1 MAKVKISLSDLRY
14 KYIGAGVY
22 TVISDES
29 ITSQPANG
37 TQVQLIVGSSKVGQ
51 VNRPFYI
58 EKGDLKTFRSL
69 FGTIDKTLERRGSF
83 FHRSAEV
90 ALQSSPILAMNVV
103 PLNNT
108 THNGNPTAD
117 ADTAEYQTFSID
129 TLKPNCD
136 KRSKLFASYF
146 QKERFYI
153 PKKEY
158 LLATRQATDKELF
171 SLVNI
176 GSTPL
181 SFIITKASN
190 TKRYDITVRDWYTT
204 QGLVVPAF
212 LKLDD
217 LISDSFITVTAVVGD
232 YSRSKYATLSNDT
245 TFSKYFTKDGLKADM
260 YERFLSD
267 PEVAVKFS
275 VTGSIIPNLIDSD
288 GSPLSIDSLINNNVL
303 SYGVIAAVDEAQLDR
318 YESGDQEAYLDL
330 VGHRLLENN
339 STQKT
344 KLLSYDSE
352 LVRQKIYNA
361 KHGTETV
368 ISTAQVPDVSIGG
381 VTVEYKAKRII
392 VTYDEGSP
400 MISDIRDNVKI
411 GMYCNGRLDPSTQR
425 PGNGGTEFNAAYP
438 SPSST
443 PKLRVENVI
452 KAGNKVIL
460 WLTNEYKQFEKLDGV
475 TEAFVKPANMP
486 GFILDNA
493 FSEFSGRI
501 EAGSFSDVYEDY
513 KNNLLYDGLEVHY
526 KHSGAGN
533 VVKAYVKI
541 TDVVTDDLMKRI
553 RIEGYKDEAMVQL
566 DPNFAADATRYSV
579 DFSGNDVGIDK
590 TAFIKNRIS
599 STIPVEEQTGTTSFV
614 IKDVNGTN
622 VRVGNYAVGTDA
634 DGRPSLVRISAVK
647 TYGVGK
653 LMVECLGTINFQ
665 DLNGVKSVKV
675 YRRFETLTENLQV
688 FCLGGFNIRP
698 HSLPDGTL
706 ARYRSIM
713 DFMIE
718 GSVGSALLDPE
729 MVNFRY
735 FVDTYAGFVEN
746 SAKSYL
752 TRFLSRRQK
761 CLGILNAPTVEA
773 FRKSVSP
780 RFTQTPTA
788 ENPLPE
794 LSVDYIISGG
804 NIAEN
809 PQWLY
814 TLPSEADGAS
824 FAGFFF
830 PSVQVRDNDGQ
841 VVTCPP
847 APFVAATMMRKFG
860 TVDAY
865 KPVAGVIRGQLQQ
878 GNVVGV
884 DYQLSQDEYRKL
896 IEAHINPMILKSG
909 QVTIYG
915 NKTAYSKFISGLNN
929 IFVRDALIDIQ
940 NETEALLEPYVFD
953 YNDDIM
959 RSTVSTVLRK
969 YYSTLRDTYRIIESY
984 ELVFDRTNNPDEFI
998 DAGAAVVDVVVTFTS
1013 CAQKFISRISIK
1025 NRSVSASSFVVV

>member
-29 ITSQPANG
+29 VTSQPANG
-37 TQVQLIVGSSKVGQ
+37 MQVQLIVGSSKVGQ

-83 FHRSAEV
+83 FHRSAET
-90 ALQSSPILAMNVV
+90 ALQSSPILAMNVI

-108 THNGNPTAD
+108 THNGNPTAE
-117 ADTAEYQTFSID
+117 ADTAEYQTFSVD
-129 TLKPNCD
+129 SSKPNCD

-158 LLATRQATDKELF
+158 LLATRQSTDKELF

-190 TKRYDITVRDWYTT
+190 TKRYDITVRDWYAT
-204 QGLVVPAF
+204 QGLAIPAF
-212 LKLDD
+212 LKPDD
-217 LISDSFITVTAVVGD
+217 LISDSFITVTAVAGD
-232 YSRSKYATLSNDT
+232 YSQLKYTTLSNDT
-245 TFSKYFTKDGLKADM
+245 TFSKYFTSNGLKADM

-267 PEVAVKFS
+267 PEVAMKFS

-330 VGHRLLENN
+330 VGHRLIGSNIQRVNLM
-339 STQKT
+339 
-344 KLLSYDSE
+344 SYDSE
-352 LVRQKIYNA
+352 
-361 KHGTETV
+361 V
-368 ISTAQVPDVSIGG
+368 IKGRSYTIKELSDIKAAMVQIPTTSTADVEI
-381 VTVEYKAKRII
+381 EYKAKRLV
-392 VTYDEGSP
+392 VTFNESYAYT
-400 MISDIRDNVKI
+400 SDVRDNVEV
-411 GMYCNGRLDPSTQR
+411 GMYYKGKYVEANAKPT
-425 PGNGGTEFNAAYP
+425 NGGN
-438 SPSST
+438 
-443 PKLRVENVI
+443 KLKLQYALTDGDTSHLYVENVI
-452 KAGNKVIL
+452 KAGNRVIV
-460 WLTNEYKQFEKLDGV
+460 WLTNDHKQYEEKDGEENSFIV
-475 TEAFVKPANMP
+475 PDTDK
-486 GFILDNA
+486 GFIVDTFFSNVDN
-493 FSEFSGRI
+493 SYY
-501 EAGSFSDVYEDY
+501 AGNRTPLHKDFSDGIVKNGDEARY
-513 KNNLLYDGLEVHY
+513 KVNNTGDLVT
-526 KHSGAGN
+526 
-533 VVKAYVKI
+533 AYLKF
-541 TDVVTDDLMKRI
+541 THKTSNGQMRRLC
-553 RIEGYKDEAMVQL
+553 IEGYKDSSLIQL
-566 DPNFAADATRYSV
+566 DPNFGANAKYSYNADGTPAPNLHITISKNTISTSV
-579 DFSGNDVGIDK
+579 DVIEKLN
-590 TAFIKNRIS
+590 
-599 STIPVEEQTGTTSFV
+599 TTSF
-614 IKDVNGTN
+614 IIADSDASK
-622 VRVGNYAVGTDA
+622 VRVGNYIVGVDSNGQPA
-634 DGRPSLVRISAVK
+634 LSRINAVK
-647 TYGVGK
+647 TYDVGK
-653 LMVECLGTINFQ
+653 LKIECLGTVTYTEGGGKI
-665 DLNGVKSVKV
+665 SVIV
-675 YRRFETLTENLQV
+675 YRRFEDLTENLQV
-688 FCLGGFNIRP
+688 FCLGGFNIKP

-706 ARYRSIM
+706 TRYRRIM

-761 CLGILNAPTVEA
+761 CLGILNAPSVEA

-780 RFTQTPTA
+780 RFTTTPTA

-804 NIAEN
+804 NVEEN
-809 PQWLY
+809 PRWLY

-841 VVTCPP
+841 IVTCPP

-878 GNVVGV
+878 GNVVGI

-915 NKTAYSKFISGLNN
+915 NKTAYSKFVSALNN

>member
-29 ITSQPANG
+29 VTSQPANG

-108 THNGNPTAD
+108 THNGNPTAE
-117 ADTAEYQTFSID
+117 ADTAEYQTFSVD

-158 LLATRQATDKELF
+158 LLATRQSTDKELF

-181 SFIITKASN
+181 SFIITKAGN
-190 TKRYDITVRDWYTT
+190 TKRYDITVRDWYST
-204 QGLVVPAF
+204 QGLTVPAF
-212 LKLDD
+212 LKPDD

-232 YSRSKYATLSNDT
+232 YSQSKYATLSNDT
-245 TFSKYFTKDGLKADM
+245 TFSKYFTKDGLKSDM

-330 VGHRLLENN
+330 VGHRLLGQNGVRQVN
-339 STQKT
+339 
-344 KLLSYDSE
+344 LLSYNSE
-352 LVRQKIYNA
+352 LVRQKVYSVKRPPTSIA
-361 KHGTETV
+361 SSV
-368 ISTAQVPDVSIGG
+368 QVPEMNSPG

-392 VTYDEGSP
+392 MTFDENHPQVTT
-400 MISDIRDNVKI
+400 IRDKVKVGVYCD
-411 GMYCNGRLDPSTQR
+411 GMLKLSNKNSS
-425 PGNGGTEFNAAYP
+425 NGGTEFDAAYP
-438 SPSST
+438 SPNGSV
-443 PKLRVENVI
+443 KLRVENVI

-460 WLTNEYKQFEKLDGV
+460 WLTNDYKQFEKLDGD
-475 TEAFVKPANMP
+475 TNAFVKPSGSS
-486 GFILDNA
+486 GFTLDDTFGDNG
-493 FSEFSGRI
+493 GRV
-501 EAGSFSDVYEDY
+501 EAGVASPFYEDY
-513 KNNLLYDGLEVHY
+513 KNGLVYDGLEVRY
-526 KHSGAGN
+526 KNGGN
-533 VVKAYVKI
+533 VVKTYVKI
-541 TDVVTDDLMKRI
+541 TQSATTDLMTRLV
-553 RIEGYKDEAMVQL
+553 IEGYKDETLIQL
-566 DPNFAADATRYSV
+566 DPAFASNAITATL
-579 DFSGNDVGIDK
+579 DLEGNDVGMDK
-590 TAFIKNRIS
+590 TAFIKNLIS
-599 STIPVEEQTGTTSFV
+599 VNVPVEEKTGTTSFV
-614 IKDVNGTN
+614 IKDVNGAN
-622 VRVGNYAVGTDA
+622 VRVGNYIVGTDA

-665 DLNGVKSVKV
+665 TINGNTIVKV

-713 DFMIE
+713 EFMTE

-915 NKTAYSKFISGLNN
+915 NKTAYSKFVSGLNN

>member
-29 ITSQPANG
+29 VTSQPANG
-37 TQVQLIVGSSKVGQ
+37 IQVQLIVGSSKVGQ

-108 THNGNPTAD
+108 THNGNPTAE
-117 ADTAEYQTFSID
+117 ADTAEYQTFSVD

-190 TKRYDITVRDWYTT
+190 TKRYDITVRDWYST
-204 QGLVVPAF
+204 QGLTVPAF

-217 LISDSFITVTAVVGD
+217 LISDSFITVTAVAGD
-232 YSRSKYATLSNDT
+232 HSRSKYATLSNDT

-330 VGHRLLENN
+330 VGHRLLEQG
-339 STQKT
+339 SIQKSS
-344 KLLSYDSE
+344 LLSYDSE
-352 LVRQKIYNA
+352 LIRQKVYSVKRPPTPIA
-361 KHGTETV
+361 SSV
-368 ISTAQVPDVSIGG
+368 QVPEMNSPG

-392 VTYDEGSP
+392 MTFDENHPQVTT
-400 MISDIRDNVKI
+400 IRDEVKV
-411 GMYCNGRLDPSTQR
+411 GMYCDGMLKLNNKNSS
-425 PGNGGTEFNAAYP
+425 NGGTEFDAAYP
-438 SPSST
+438 SPNGSV
-443 PKLRVENVI
+443 KLRVENVI

-460 WLTNEYKQFEKLDGV
+460 WLTNDYKQFEKLDGD
-475 TEAFVKPANMP
+475 TNAFVKPSGSS
-486 GFILDNA
+486 GFILDDTFGDNG
-493 FSEFSGRI
+493 GRV
-501 EAGSFSDVYEDY
+501 EAGVTSPFYEDY
-513 KNNLLYDGLEVHY
+513 KNGLIYDGLEVRY
-526 KHSGAGN
+526 KNGGN
-533 VVKAYVKI
+533 VVKTYVKI
-541 TDVVTDDLMKRI
+541 TQSVTTDLMTRLV
-553 RIEGYKDEAMVQL
+553 IEGYKDEALVQL
-566 DPNFAADATRYSV
+566 DPAFASNATTATL
-579 DFSGNDVGIDK
+579 DFNGNDVGMDK

-599 STIPVEEQTGTTSFV
+599 STVPVEEKTGTTSFV
-614 IKDVNGTN
+614 IKDVNGAN
-622 VRVGNYAVGTDA
+622 VRVGNYVVGTDS
-634 DGRPSLVRISAVK
+634 DGQPALVRISAVK

-665 DLNGVKSVKV
+665 TINGNTIVKV

-688 FCLGGFNIRP
+688 FCLGGFNIKP

-713 DFMIE
+713 EFMTE

-780 RFTQTPTA
+780 RFTQTPTP

-794 LSVDYIISGG
+794 LSIDYIISGG
-804 NIAEN
+804 NVEEN

-841 VVTCPP
+841 IVTCPP

-915 NKTAYSKFISGLNN
+915 NKTAYSKFVSGLNN